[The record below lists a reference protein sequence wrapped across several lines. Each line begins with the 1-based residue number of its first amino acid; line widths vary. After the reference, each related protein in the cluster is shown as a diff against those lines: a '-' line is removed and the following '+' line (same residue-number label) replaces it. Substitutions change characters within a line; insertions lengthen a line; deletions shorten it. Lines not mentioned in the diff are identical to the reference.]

1 MEVQMFS
8 KRALKRLIVPLLF
21 EQALSLTIGMIA
33 MIMVSR
39 LNEAAVSGVSLVE
52 SINILLF
59 SLFSAFASGGAI
71 IAGQY
76 LGKGEPINA
85 RKAASQLVVVT
96 FLIALG
102 ITILAVVFNHQILR
116 LIYGNIEP
124 DVMQSAR
131 TYFYM
136 TALSFPAIAIYNVS
150 AALFRAM
157 GNARVTMVNAVI
169 MNILNIAISAIL
181 IYGFGFGVLGAGIAV
196 LSSRFI
202 ASASMTGMLRNKS
215 LPIYVRKYSIKSIEL
230 SMIKRV
236 LKIAVPS
243 GVESSAFQLG
253 KIIIARVISGLGTA
267 AIAANAIS
275 NTMANISMIPGTA
288 INLALIT
295 VVAQCIGASEYE
307 QAKMYIKKLM
317 KIAYTGM
324 FAMNVLILIFAV
336 QVVGI
341 FNLSP
346 EAGGIATNIVRMY
359 SISAIFIWPLS
370 FTLPNAFRASG
381 DAKFPMTV
389 SMLTMIFVRVGM
401 SFFMVYVVGLG
412 VFGVWVAMIIDW
424 GVRSIF
430 FVIRWQSGKW
440 QKKALV

>member
-96 FLIALG
+96 SLIALG